1 MPNEDITTVKGN
13 EAKPAK
19 VSRSRTAKGKNAFY
33 VVGIGASAGG
43 LEALRPFVANLP
55 SQVNMA
61 YVIVQHLSPQYRSM
75 MVQLLGRETKL
86 PVEEIKDGLALAPNT
101 IYITPPNKDVRIK
114 NATLWLREP
123 SAPLGPKPSVD
134 VFFASLAEDR
144 GQHAIGVI
152 LSGTG
157 TDGAHGMR
165 AIKACGG
172 LTVAQ
177 EPETCKY
184 DGMAKAAIDSGCVDM
199 VLAPDRIGPELGS
212 ISRFPR
218 PVVPQKS
225 AETEVHDT
233 INEIFLSVRKR
244 TDVDFTQYKSNTVRR
259 RLERRLAAN
268 RIETLDSYLD
278 FVRQNPSE
286 LDLLCKDILI
296 SVTSFFRDTKAFED
310 IRATVADMLEGKRP
324 GDSIRIWVPACA
336 TGEEAYSF
344 AMILSDLL
352 GDSVRAYKIQI
363 FATDIDLDAMSHAR
377 KGAYSSTT
385 VENLDRTYVSKY
397 FDAMGQTYQVKKP
410 IREMV
415 VFARQ
420 DLIKDPPFV
429 KVDLISCRNVL
440 IYFNGE
446 LQDRIF
452 QVFHY
457 ALTPGGHLF
466 LGKSE
471 SVGRSA
477 DLFRAVKATSKIF
490 QKRLV
495 AARNTN
501 PVFGAFRL
509 KAPEA
514 PDQATLVGGPSI
526 ESLVRDGFVEACM
539 PASVAIN
546 ENLDILYYHGD
557 VDGFVRFPQG
567 RPNQNLGKLIAE
579 DFRIDL
585 RALVHRAREK
595 NTLAVGSKRQF
606 RGREGDTMAR
616 LVVRPLK
623 IDPHREHL
631 FLVSCERVE
640 SPSEG
645 GVPEPTLVPGQEI
658 RLLELEQELTATRE
672 HLQTVVE
679 ELETS
684 NEELQALNEEMQA
697 ANEELQSSNE
707 ELETSNEELQSTNE
721 ELTTVNEELQVRTT
735 ELAGANADLQN
746 IQDNVGFPL
755 LVVDKALRITR
766 FTPQAARLFGLLPSD
781 AGQLITAVP
790 SQLHIK
796 NLRGLIITVAASGER
811 YEDVIES
818 DGRIYR
824 MVIVPYRDL
833 RDQNAG
839 TILSFIDETG
849 LRTTQAELEGT
860 VATLSAAQ
868 VELREATEVAESA
881 SRAKTEFLAAMS
893 HELRTPLNAILGF
906 AQIMEGE
913 MMGSLGSDR
922 YRDYAGIILD
932 SGQHLLSLIS
942 QVLEM
947 SKIEAGKLVL
957 HEEPFNL
964 AEAIAAT
971 QRLLSSQAEIGR
983 ITVAMDLPPD
993 LPAVLGDQTAVQRV
1007 FLNLLG
1013 NAIKFTRPG
1022 GEIRFSAQLDDAG
1035 IAIHVADT
1043 GIGIKASDLERVLM
1057 PFEQSGPR
1065 TVREHEG
1072 IGLGLP
1078 IAKSLVELHGGSLA
1092 IASEEGKG
1100 TVVTVRLPRERLSL
1114 D

>member
-1 MPNEDITTVKGN
+1 MPK
-13 EAKPAK
+13 EAPGSAGAAGATANK
-19 VSRSRTAKGKNAFY
+19 RTAKRSTLY

-55 SQVNMA
+55 ENANMA

-101 IYITPPNKDVRIK
+101 IYITPPNKDVRVK
-114 NATLWLREP
+114 NSILSLREP

-144 GQHAIGVI
+144 GAYAIGVI

-177 EPETCKY
+177 EPETAKY

-199 VLAPDRIGPELGS
+199 LLPPDRIGPELMA

-218 PVVPQKS
+218 ALVQQKKP
-225 AETEVHDT
+225 ETEIRDA
-233 INEIFLSVRKR
+233 INEIFQLVRKR
-244 TDVDFTQYKSNTVRR
+244 TDVDFTQYKPNTVRR

-268 RIETLDSYLD
+268 RIETLDSYLE
-278 FVRQNPSE
+278 FVRANPAE

-296 SVTSFFRDTKAFED
+296 SVTSFFRDSKAFED
-310 IRATVADMLEGKRP
+310 VRAIVAEMLKTKKA

-344 AMILSDLL
+344 AMMLSDLL
-352 GDSVRAYKIQI
+352 GESTRQYKIQI
-363 FATDIDLDAMSHAR
+363 FATDIDLDAMGHAR
-377 KGAYSSTT
+377 KGAYSATT
-385 VENLDRTYVSKY
+385 VENLDRSFVSKY
-397 FDAMGQTYQVKKP
+397 FDAMGQTYQVKKT

-440 IYFNGE
+440 IYFNTD

-457 ALTPGGHLF
+457 ALNPEGNLF

-471 SVGRSA
+471 STGRCA
-477 DLFRAVKATSKIF
+477 DLFRPVKASSKIF
-490 QKRLV
+490 QKRL
-495 AARNTN
+495 AGPRSAN
-501 PVFGAFRL
+501 PVFGAFRI
-509 KAPEA
+509 KAPEGVEA
-514 PDQATLVGGPSI
+514 AVGGGGPSI
-526 ESLVRDGFVEACM
+526 ETIVRDAFVEACM
-539 PASVAIN
+539 PPSVAIN
-546 ENLDILYYHGD
+546 ENLDILFYHGD

-585 RALVHRAREK
+585 RALVHRAGEK
-595 NTLAVGSKRQF
+595 GGVVTGPKRQL
-606 RGREGDTMAR
+606 RTREGDVVVR
-616 LVVRPLK
+616 LAVRPLK
-623 IDPHREHL
+623 VDAHREGL
-631 FLVSCERVE
+631 FLVSCEKVDAQ
-640 SPSEG
+640 SEAG
-645 GVPEPTLVPGQEI
+645 PAELAGPATNEA
-658 RLLELEQELTATRE
+658 RLIELEQELTAARE

-684 NEELQALNEEMQA
+684 NEELQALNEELQA

-721 ELTTVNEELQVRTT
+721 ELTTVNEELQVRTS
-735 ELAGANADLQN
+735 ELGAANADLQN
-746 IQDNVGFPL
+746 IQDNIGFPM
-755 LVVDKALRITR
+755 LVVDKGLRITR

-790 SQLHIK
+790 SQLHI
-796 NLRGLIITVAASGER
+796 NELRALLLHVMATNQTH
-811 YEDVIES
+811 EDLVET

-824 MVIVPYRDL
+824 MSIVPYLDL
-833 RDQNAG
+833 REQTAG
-839 TILSFIDETG
+839 SILSFIDETG
-849 LRTTQAELEGT
+849 LRTTQRELEES
-860 VATLSAAQ
+860 VAS
-868 VELREATEVAESA
+868 LRATEVDLRDAKDAAEGA
-881 SRAKTEFLAAMS
+881 SRAKSEFLAAMS

-906 AQIMEGE
+906 AQIMEAE
-913 MMGSLGSDR
+913 MMGALGCDR
-922 YRDYAGIILD
+922 YREYAGIILD
-932 SGQHLLSLIS
+932 SGQHLLQLIS

-947 SKIEAGKLVL
+947 SKLEAGKLVL
-957 HEEPFNL
+957 HEEAFSL
-964 AEAIAAT
+964 SEAVGST
-971 QRLLSSQAEIGR
+971 RRLLSSQAEIGR
-983 ITVAMDLPPD
+983 LDITANLPHG
-993 LPAVLGDQTAVQRV
+993 LPLVFGDQTAIQRV

-1013 NAIKFTRPG
+1013 NAIKFTPPG
-1022 GEIRFSAQLDDAG
+1022 GT
-1035 IAIHVADT
+1035 IAFGASLTDEGLTVTVADSGT
-1043 GIGIKASDLERVLM
+1043 GIKAADLDRVLM

-1065 TVREHEG
+1065 TVREREG

-1078 IAKSLVELHGGSLA
+1078 IAKSLVELHGGRLS
-1092 IASEEGKG
+1092 IASEEGRG
-1100 TVVTVRLPRERLSL
+1100 TTVSVHLPADRLRPAV
-1114 D
+1114 